1 MEKMRKKRIIA
12 ACLVILLAAVILLL
26 YFVPLPDV
34 RAQARRAVTEAYEL
48 TAGMGEFESPDGTT
62 SSLTEEE
69 IDAVIAAFSRKADG
83 CLSDEFTAKEY
94 YKWLNED
101 YLTRTYRNTVD
112 YIVKSGVA
120 DVQTPVILYGLTR
133 EEIILRGRLIGWNIW
148 ITETD
153 GKFRISCD
161 YSRTPLDVRLKRE
174 EGVFKVASDKGISG
188 EPENIEDTDIIAEAE
203 KKREEGKLPEEKEKI
218 LENIRKTDEIC
229 RQEYDTFSEA
239 LQAAEQI
246 EFSDF
251 NGYALE

>member
-1 MEKMRKKRIIA
+1 MKKKAAVVWSIA
-12 ACLVILLAAVILLL
+12 LLVSTIVILSL

-48 TAGMGEFESPDGTT
+48 AASIGEFESEDGTT
-62 SSLTEEE
+62 ASLTEDE
-69 IDAVIAAFSRKADG
+69 INDRILTFNRKADA
-83 CLSDEFTAKEY
+83 CLSDDFTAKEY

-120 DVQTPVILYGLTR
+120 DVQTPVILYDLTR
-133 EEIILRGRLIGWNIW
+133 EQIIVRGRLIGWNIW
-148 ITETD
+148 IAETD

-161 YSRTPLDVRLKRE
+161 YNRMPLDVRLKRE
-174 EGVFKVASDKGISG
+174 DGIFKVAVYRGISG
-188 EPENIEDTDIIAEAE
+188 EPENIGDTGIIAEAE
-203 KKREEGKLPEEKEKI
+203 KKSEKGKLSEEKEKI
-218 LENIRKTDEIC
+218 LANIRRTDEIC
-229 RQEYDTFSEA
+229 EQEYDTFSEA

>member
-1 MEKMRKKRIIA
+1 MKKKAAVVWSIA
-12 ACLVILLAAVILLL
+12 LLVSTTVILSL

-48 TAGMGEFESPDGTT
+48 AASIGEFESEDGTT
-62 SSLTEEE
+62 ASLTEDE
-69 IDAVIAAFSRKADG
+69 INDRILTFNRKADA
-83 CLSDEFTAKEY
+83 CLSDDFTAKEY

-120 DVQTPVILYGLTR
+120 DVQTPVILYDLTR
-133 EEIILRGRLIGWNIW
+133 EQIIVRGRLIGWNVW
-148 ITETD
+148 IVETD

-174 EGVFKVASDKGISG
+174 DGIFKVSAVRGISG
-188 EPENIEDTDIIAEAE
+188 EPETAEDTGIIAEAE
-203 KKREEGKLPEEKEKI
+203 KKSRDGRLPEEKEKI
-218 LENIRKTDEIC
+218 LETIHRTDEIC
-229 RQEYDTFSEA
+229 EQEYDSFSEA